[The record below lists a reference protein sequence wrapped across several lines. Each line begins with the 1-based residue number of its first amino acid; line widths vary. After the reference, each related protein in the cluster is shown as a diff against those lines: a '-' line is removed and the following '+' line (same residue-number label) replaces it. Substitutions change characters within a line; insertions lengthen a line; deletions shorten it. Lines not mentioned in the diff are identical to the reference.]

1 MSSSHKL
8 PFLATRYCEFGV
20 AMFEESLSRVAYW
33 QGASPRPP
41 ATNVYGSCSSI
52 LPPICLILTFAAL
65 FLKPVIKRC
74 YRELP
79 GVRISLEGA
88 IASMVSLLAWDCRLP
103 MGKPKW
109 REVRAE
115 AGVADDPGEF
125 ERTSCSIRG
134 AQACR
139 VLLFGGTSTSMS
151 TSISYLDI

>member
-1 MSSSHKL
+1 
-8 PFLATRYCEFGV
+8 
-20 AMFEESLSRVAYW
+20 MFEESLSRVAYW

-41 ATNVYGSCSSI
+41 ATTVYG
-52 LPPICLILTFAAL
+52 
-65 FLKPVIKRC
+65 

-79 GVRISLEGA
+79 GVCISLEGA

-139 VLLFGGTSTSMS
+139 VLPFGGASASMS
-151 TSISYLDI
+151 TSI